1 MTQEIKHL
9 PLQSTAIKCAN
20 EFTSLEPDAGGE
32 GSFYDDPNDII
43 VLREKLKAAQDSI
56 RFLQDEH
63 ALMLKGLHEEIERLQ
78 DLCRDLQFRCET
90 SGCLLPDSD
99 SMGGGIKN
107 EVKLLEQG
115 TPTAYSISEMNSR
128 SNVSS
133 CWCCKDPRLHNRKR
147 ASHGLRFLNPD
158 CLEQKVN
165 NLLKENADLKRKL
178 VESHQAI
185 DILDQKEKLALWQHH
200 QEMEQRDSAILRL
213 EKELEAKCTTIAQL
227 TSQGARR
234 KKGSFW
240 RRFSFANSNHPS
252 TSHSAPHSKLQPSR
266 VEHLSREDLPSE
278 MQNSLQSLESQYQS
292 YSSYSSLSDK
302 SVSDDEG
309 FNQRCDGDG
318 QNEGLQESGLSVKLP
333 PISNLPLVSSRQL
346 VRHQL
351 RIKNLASKLT
361 TDTLAIDQRQVPDA
375 SIKRMNKA

>member
-1 MTQEIKHL
+1 MTQEINHL
-9 PLQSTAIKCAN
+9 PLQSTPITSAN
-20 EFTSLEPDAGGE
+20 EFTSLKPDASGE
-32 GSFYDDPNDII
+32 GSSCDDPNDII
-43 VLREKLKAAQDSI
+43 AIREKLKAAQDSI

-90 SGCLLPDSD
+90 SGCLLPDSEFFKC
-99 SMGGGIKN
+99 S
-107 EVKLLEQG
+107 
-115 TPTAYSISEMNSR
+115 
-128 SNVSS
+128 
-133 CWCCKDPRLHNRKR
+133 
-147 ASHGLRFLNPD
+147 PD

-213 EKELEAKCTTIAQL
+213 EKELEVKCTTIAQL
-227 TSQGARR
+227 TSQGVRR

-252 TSHSAPHSKLQPSR
+252 TSHQVPHSKLQPSR

-302 SVSDDEG
+302 SMSDDEG

-318 QNEGLQESGLSVKLP
+318 QSEGGQESGLTVKLP

-351 RIKNLASKLT
+351 RIKNLATKLT
-361 TDTLAIDQRQVPDA
+361 ADTLAIDQRQVSDA
-375 SIKRMNKA
+375 SIKRLNKA